1 MDDSLEE
8 RVQDLEQLV
17 LRLGERIDML
27 EAQLDGM
34 SRLAIR
40 TANRSLQTDGDTET
54 A

>member
-40 TANRSLQTDGDTET
+40 TATAALQAEGEPE
-54 A
+54 AA

>member
-17 LRLGERIDML
+17 LRLGERIEML

-40 TANRSLQTDGDTET
+40 TASRAVQTDGEPEP

>member
-40 TANRSLQTDGDTET
+40 TATLSLQTDGDTET

>member
-1 MDDSLEE
+1 MEDSLEE
-8 RVQDLEQLV
+8 RIQDLEQLV

-40 TANRSLQTDGDTET
+40 TATRSLQDEDDPEP